1 MAKRLALFLIPI
13 FYLALSSPAQSLP
26 FRDLSSVMVSD
37 GIQAVE
43 KPTFIQ
49 LNSLI
54 SSDTCEQTYGF
65 LPCTTSVFGNVFLI
79 LVYGYVMFL
88 AAKFLFNG
96 SENLLQILGPGIIG
110 GLFLPVLSSVPDAAI
125 ILGELN

>member
-1 MAKRLALFLIPI
+1 MAKRIAFFLIPI

-43 KPTFIQ
+43 KPAFIQ

-88 AAKFLFNG
+88 AAKFLSNG

>member
-1 MAKRLALFLIPI
+1 MAKRIAFFLIPI

-88 AAKFLFNG
+88 AAKFLSNG